1 MQSLADEVGSI
12 WWKSWWNKWTAG
24 RRWTGRSQ
32 SGMATTSWC
41 GSTRRET
48 RCETFSHMI
57 FLNGWKLFGKISE
70 FLKRALQWLISV
82 DDRLSPRLMV
92 NLHAGDNPRQPGR
105 VDWAEADARWWRW
118 NPNIHCKPTLTVD
131 RVQILLLERFRTTQ
145 CWGTSP
151 HKEHSSTCS
160 SLQPA
165 TVWLINIKHSCV
177 GIPLIPNLPALHVV

>member
-48 RCETFSHMI
+48 RCKTFSHMI

-92 NLHAGDNPRQPGR
+92 NLHAGDNPRQPRR

-118 NPNIHCKPTLTVD
+118 NPNNHCKPTLTVD
-131 RVQILLLERFRTTQ
+131 RGANSLIGTFSDNTVLGDNSTQ
-145 CWGTSP
+145 RAP
-151 HKEHSSTCS
+151 FD
-160 SLQPA
+160 
-165 TVWLINIKHSCV
+165 
-177 GIPLIPNLPALHVV
+177 LH